1 MVEGIGMVEMG
12 IGMLSFQTVRRSK
25 SLMGRLWAV
34 QQQHEGLGLNG
45 EGWRW
50 EMSSSPTRETEAS
63 TEKRTSVGGAWLEIP
78 KLEEAFE

>member
-1 MVEGIGMVEMG
+1 MVEMG

-25 SLMGRLWAV
+25 LLMGLLWV
-34 QQQHEGLGLNG
+34 MPQQHEGLGLNG

-50 EMSSSPTRETEAS
+50 EISSSPVRETEVS
-63 TEKRTSVGGAWLEIP
+63 VEKRTSMGGVWLEIP